1 MCSYRDL
8 VEDEMT
14 PRESG
19 AKKIYRGRLNP
30 LEIVIDAM
38 LEMRS
43 RSREHRQLTRVLAYL
58 QAVKA

>member
-1 MCSYRDL
+1 
-8 VEDEMT
+8 MT
-14 PRESG
+14 TRESG

-43 RSREHRQLTRVLAYL
+43 RSREHRQLTRVLVYL
-58 QAVKA
+58 QAETA